1 MKEIS
6 ADTTE
11 IQGILRDNHE
21 QLYARTLD
29 KLKEMNKFLETYN
42 IPRWNQEEIEKLNR
56 VVTSNENEL
65 TVKKKTPN
73 KQKSRTTWL

>member
-42 IPRWNQEEIEKLNR
+42 IPIQYSGRNR
-56 VVTSNENEL
+56 KAEQSGH
-65 TVKKKTPN
+65 
-73 KQKSRTTWL
+73 